1 VAAGRTVF
9 TQDQLQKGFVSL
21 TPRERSVVRLAMDG
35 QSNKEIGARLAM
47 SPKTVESR
55 LTEIYERFGITG
67 GRIELSRRAAE
78 EGWLEVEPPAPI
90 GAVAGGPATTDRDSG

>member
-1 VAAGRTVF
+1 VF

-35 QSNKEIGARLAM
+35 LSNKEIGARLAM

-67 GRIELSRRAAE
+67 GRVELSRRAGE
-78 EGWLEVEPPAPI
+78 EGWLEVEPPAPV
-90 GAVAGGPATTDRDSG
+90 GAMAGVSAAADGDRG